1 MALNI
6 QTIENQSMKYLII
19 LLILTTLP
27 LTVNSQG
34 ISIETANESEEL
46 ASGSFPLNGSV
57 LQVSGG
63 RFLIGD
69 QAVINP
75 LAWSV
80 SKQEGRLAFLQNR
93 GGVELQSFNSNGD
106 LLYTRALDFFDP
118 SDETLSVFQFADGK
132 VILRDNVANFT
143 FLNSRGETAYSV
155 SNSSGSLEGERESM
169 LAADAFGNTVIL
181 FNPVIAGQSGTG
193 SRAQIIFGDRDAT
206 TIFRSNREEIRDV
219 FLHHKGSFV
228 SIITSL
234 DTGSAIYLY
243 DRLGNELYQSRLE
256 EDIIGV
262 TLSDDAQFLTAY
274 SSGRMQV
281 YNIVTGEREGSAS
294 SRSSIL
300 YAKYDAAS
308 QVIVALG
315 GVRSGLTI
323 EEPEITAVSLAQRKI
338 EREAVPYSL
347 SMLEADR
354 LYLERTDAN
363 RYRLTGLNR
372 TLLLEIGF

>member
-6 QTIENQSMKYLII
+6 RTIENQSMKYLIT
-19 LLILTTLP
+19 LLILTIIPFAL
-27 LTVNSQG
+27 NGQG
-34 ISIETANESEEL
+34 ISIEASNDSVEL
-46 ASGSFPLNGSV
+46 SPGSFPLNGSV
-57 LQVSGG
+57 LRVSED

-69 QAVINP
+69 QAVMNP

-80 SKQEGRLAFLQNR
+80 SKEEGRLAFLQNR
-93 GGVELQSFNSNGD
+93 GGVELESFNSSGD
-106 LLYTRALDFFDP
+106 VLYTRSLNFFDP
-118 SDETLSVFQFADGK
+118 TDETLSVFQFADGR

-169 LAADAFGNTVIL
+169 LASDAFGNTVIL

-193 SRAQIIFGDRDAT
+193 SRAQIIFGDRDAK

-219 FLHHKGSFV
+219 DLHHNGSFI
-228 SIITSL
+228 SLITSRG
-234 DTGSAIYLY
+234 TGSAVYLY
-243 DRLGNELYQSRLE
+243 DRLGNELYQSELE
-256 EDIIGV
+256 ENIIGV
-262 TLSDDAQFLTAY
+262 TLSDDVQFLTAY

-281 YNIVTGEREGSAS
+281 YNIITGERQGSAS

-308 QVIVALG
+308 QAIVALG
-315 GVRSGLTI
+315 GVVSGLTI

-338 EREAVPYSL
+338 EREPVPYSL
-347 SMLEADR
+347 SVLDVDR
-354 LYLERTDAN
+354 LSLDKTGEN
-363 RYRLTGLNR
+363 RFMLRGMNK
-372 TLLLEIGF
+372 TLLLEISF

>member
-19 LLILTTLP
+19 LLNLTTLP
-27 LTVNSQG
+27 FTLNGQG
-34 ISIETANESEEL
+34 ISIEAENESKEL
-46 ASGSFPLNGSV
+46 GSGSFPMNGSV
-57 LQVSGG
+57 LQVSGE

-69 QAVINP
+69 QAVVNP

-80 SKQEGRLAFLQNR
+80 SKEWERLAFLQNR
-93 GGVELQSFNSNGD
+93 GGVELQSFNSSGD
-106 LLYTRALDFFDP
+106 VLYTRALDFFDP

-155 SNSSGSLEGERESM
+155 SNSSGSLEGEKESM
-169 LAADAFGNTVIL
+169 LAADALGNTVIL
-181 FNPVIAGQSGTG
+181 FNPVIAGQGGTG
-193 SRAQIIFGDRDAT
+193 SRAQIIFGDRDAV

-219 FLHHKGSFV
+219 NVHHEGRFI
-228 SIITSL
+228 SIITNL
-234 DTGSAIYLY
+234 AGGSAVYLY

-262 TLSDDAQFLTAY
+262 TLSDDAQFITAF

-281 YNIVTGEREGSAS
+281 YNIISGEREGSAS

-300 YAKYDAAS
+300 YAKYDEAS
-308 QVIVALG
+308 QAIVALG

-347 SMLEADR
+347 SMLEAGR
-354 LYLERTDAN
+354 LDLLKTDAN

-372 TLLLEIGF
+372 TLLLEISF